1 MEEDDG
7 TLRTPPSLIPSTTKY
22 TMTNSVVVLLVYL
35 IPSANIR
42 VLLLIVIIDY
52 FVFLPH
58 PPPSLASK
66 KGLHL
71 SPKSSLLRREDLKPG
86 RPGLYEQTSSRPY
99 GVARNCLRNRIASV
113 LRNRVAIVYAPM
125 ARLRDDE
132 CRKDPNCTIGNE
144 NCSTFAL

>member
-7 TLRTPPSLIPSTTKY
+7 PFPLTPPSFIPSTTKY
-22 TMTNSVVVLLVYL
+22 TMTNSVVVLLFYL

-66 KGLHL
+66 KGLVTERFFYL
-71 SPKSSLLRREDLKPG
+71 TRPLLLGEVP
-86 RPGLYEQTSSRPY
+86 PPS
-99 GVARNCLRNRIASV
+99 
-113 LRNRVAIVYAPM
+113 
-125 ARLRDDE
+125 
-132 CRKDPNCTIGNE
+132 
-144 NCSTFAL
+144 